1 MIKVTMTFETY
12 DEMLAQFGAVRLDSI
27 QQVEETVA
35 AEPEVVEPPV
45 ARGATS
51 EMAAAREIPGVKE
64 NAAPEPP
71 AGEPE
76 PEKVVVPR
84 AQELADKYGIDPMAL
99 PASGKGNR
107 VLLSDVQKAV
117 DQMGLDVKPE
127 PEPEQPAADD
137 DTEYTVDHGRI
148 ATSFLVEAKGLPA
161 AQSLL
166 TEFDAKRVKDVQ
178 DMNAYVKRCI
188 EESGKAHSDWQTFL
202 ADKTEAA

>member
-27 QQVEETVA
+27 KEIEEAPTVSLA
-35 AEPEVVEPPV
+35 TPQAPAMLEADETPEQ
-45 ARGATS
+45 
-51 EMAAAREIPGVKE
+51 
-64 NAAPEPP
+64 PP
-71 AGEPE
+71 AVEPE

-84 AQELADKYGIDPMAL
+84 AQELADKYGIDPMTL

-117 DQMGLDVKPE
+117 DSMGLDVKPE
-127 PEPEQPAADD
+127 PEPEAAPADD

-166 TEFDAKRVKDVQ
+166 GEYDAKRVKDVQ
-178 DMNAYVKRCI
+178 DMNGYVKRCI
-188 EESGKAHSDWQTFL
+188 EESGKSHSDWQTYL
-202 ADKTEAA
+202 ADKMEAA